1 MSIQLDMKE
10 RMKDAMRAKDAVRLS
25 VIRGIISSFTNESV
39 SLGKGPSGELTDEEA
54 LAVIRREGKKR
65 KDAIDQYT
73 TGGRP
78 ELAESESAELAI
90 IEEFLPALMSED
102 QVRPIVEAKISEL
115 GVSDKSKAGLLMKAV
130 MLDLKGKADGQ
141 VVKKLVDELL
151 T

>member
-10 RMKDAMRAKDAVRLS
+10 GMKDAMRAKDAVRLS
-25 VIRGIISSFTNESV
+25 VIRGIISSFTNECV
-39 SLGKGPSGELTDEEA
+39 NLGKGPAGELTDEEA
-54 LAVIRREGKKR
+54 LAVIRRESKKR
-65 KDAIDQYT
+65 KDAISQYT

-90 IEEFLPALMSED
+90 IEEYLPLLMSED
-102 QVRPIVEAKISEL
+102 QVRPVVEAKIKEL
-115 GVSDKSKAGLLMKAV
+115 GSTDKSQSGLVMKAV

-141 VVKKLVDELL
+141 IVKKLVDELL